1 MCMPLGP
8 RRRGGRL
15 RTRTTKSTQIKK
27 TQASTDSKSAK
38 DKAVKGS

>member
-8 RRRGGRL
+8 RRGGRP
-15 RTRTTKSTQIKK
+15 RTRTIKSTQIEK